1 MEVSFLYGPEHQ
13 RIRETSSRTVGG
25 VTTRKTLN
33 VLHPDNEGSLYF
45 EREDKTLG
53 SVSSSENRHYISA
66 EKGAFLLIT
75 STNAIQSNPVA
86 TAQTGAEQRYWH
98 KDHLGSIVASTNAS
112 GGVIERMAYD
122 PFGKRQHIGGQF
134 DQTGSIDAS
143 STSRGFTGHEH
154 LDELDFIHMN
164 ARVYDPDIGKFLS
177 ADPKI
182 TYVHNPQ
189 GFNRY
194 AYTQNNPLN
203 FVDPDGFDLRGRDTT
218 NNGYNGA
225 PAASTND
232 TDGKPDN
239 TNLARGKSSSAAEE
253 KPNGGKGTAGTHGNI
268 LAQAMDRWVDA
279 NIGTLSAQQRQEALV
294 HGYERAIA
302 GGDNASAYAI
312 ASQIALNGGA
322 AMVAAVG
329 PRLKARGN
337 KGPGLNAKD
346 LTSNNARV
354 PEAAAK
360 GVGRLPGPATDKAGN
375 QIGRIIVDS
384 KGNAMIEPAGGKTVP
399 AGNGGVDT
407 HTLYPNGSNYQR
419 LNPQGHANNSTPHGH
434 GHAPGTG
441 PGMRGQGPSLDVNG
455 NVVPWNSPAA
465 HWPIK

>member
-1 MEVSFLYGPEHQ
+1 M
-13 RIRETSSRTVGG
+13 GG

-33 VLHPDNEGSLYF
+33 VLHPDNEGGLYF
-45 EREDKTLG
+45 EREDKTVG

-122 PFGKRQHIGGQF
+122 PFGKRRHIGGQF

-203 FVDPDGFDLRGRDTT
+203 FVDPDGFDLRGLDTP

-232 TDGKPDN
+232 TDGKSNN
-239 TNLARGKSSSAAEE
+239 TDLASGKSSSAAEE
-253 KPNGGKGTAGTHGNI
+253 KANGGKGTPGTHGNI
-268 LAQAMDRWVDA
+268 VAQAVGRYVDA
-279 NIGTLSAQQRQEALV
+279 NIGTLSAQQQQEALV
-294 HGYERAIA
+294 QAHERALVA
-302 GGDNASAYAI
+302 GDKASAYAI
-312 ASQIALNGGA
+312 ASQIGLNGGA

-329 PRLKARGN
+329 PGLKARGS
-337 KGPGLNAKD
+337 KGPGLNAKE

-360 GVGRLPGPATDKAGN
+360 GVKPDFIVSRDGAVVHSSADKVRASLEGAGFQGKSVQNAASTEAGTIHNIPGMKMDARVMDGGPNHPARVVTSRQGTSQPVN
-375 QIGRIIVDS
+375 
-384 KGNAMIEPAGGKTVP
+384 PA
-399 AGNGGVDT
+399 
-407 HTLYPNGSNYQR
+407 NGSNF
-419 LNPQGHANNSTPHGH
+419 
-434 GHAPGTG
+434 
-441 PGMRGQGPSLDVNG
+441 G
-455 NVVPWNSPAA
+455 NVPKVEQRERSHIVFP
-465 HWPIK
+465 